1 MKAIRSNL
9 MTALACALIVPAASA
24 ATYRV
29 DDSASEV
36 IGNTVQMRWD
46 TPTPEPGRRQ
56 VMSGDITVLV
66 RLDVAQWK
74 GRQGRI
80 YMILPAQ
87 SFGQVTA
94 NWTTRGRLLPGT
106 LRSGERTLVH
116 SGPIT
121 DDRIEDTLYLQ
132 IDADGRYLTRTEQ
145 LNFSFEIDV
154 E

>member
-1 MKAIRSNL
+1 MRSL
-9 MTALACALIVPAASA
+9 IPCLLALATAIATPLVAAQ
-24 ATYRV
+24 THRV

-36 IGNTVQMRWD
+36 IGNTVKMTWD
-46 TPTPEPGRRQ
+46 TPAPQPGRRQ
-56 VMSGDITVLV
+56 LLTGDITVLV

-80 YMILPAQ
+80 YMVLPAQ
-87 SFGQVTA
+87 SFGMVTA
-94 NWTTRGRLLPGT
+94 SWTSRGRLLEGT

-116 SGPIT
+116 AGPIT
-121 DDRIEDTLYLQ
+121 SDRIEDTLVLK
-132 IDADGRYLTRTEQ
+132 IDADGRGLTRTEQ